1 MFPWQR
7 RTKCLICVQFIKHFL
22 AEFHKL
28 CTLDLKTILYRLMCV
43 FPYSSLCRI
52 LLSGSINKTTRER
65 LFTSNTLSTFQTRK
79 QLSCIKK
86 VHTLETCMQVW
97 KTYMYMHIIKV
108 YTSVLM
114 YMQANYNVKSIEC
127 AMLRRCGQI
136 VNICIVKWRILCI

>member
-28 CTLDLKTILYRLMCV
+28 CTLDLKTTILYRLMCV

-65 LFTSNTLSTFQTRK
+65 LFTSNTMSTFQTRK

-86 VHTLETCMQVW
+86 GSYARDVYASMENLHVHAYHKSL
-97 KTYMYMHIIKV
+97 HICPYV
-108 YTSVLM
+108 HAS
-114 YMQANYNVKSIEC
+114 
-127 AMLRRCGQI
+127 
-136 VNICIVKWRILCI
+136 